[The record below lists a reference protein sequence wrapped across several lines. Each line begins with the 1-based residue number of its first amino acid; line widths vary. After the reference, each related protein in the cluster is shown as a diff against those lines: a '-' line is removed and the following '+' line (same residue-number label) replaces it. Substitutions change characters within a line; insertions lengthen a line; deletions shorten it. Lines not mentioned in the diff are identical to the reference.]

1 MDNIYNEFI
10 HLLKKYSYVFYKN
23 MLIRYINDPNYFEF
37 IYLRGIFLLKNI
49 FIFLYFNCENMNEII
64 SISEQAYIYFIE
76 FLIQININSI
86 NFELTLKDA
95 IMFTYKKTI
104 LSYNKDKISSTVKSI
119 TNSDLDNNL
128 NILCNTVYIVNN
140 INIIKCLNKDEKRHE
155 NRDEKSDENYANA
168 LLANKICNIELLEK
182 KILKLISN
190 NKELLGFNQLILNIK
205 DIMEKYIESSSDA
218 SLAKKKTNNDSII
231 NYIIKILDDIDHNK
245 TTTQCLVLH

>member
-1 MDNIYNEFI
+1 
-10 HLLKKYSYVFYKN
+10 
-23 MLIRYINDPNYFEF
+23 
-37 IYLRGIFLLKNI
+37 
-49 FIFLYFNCENMNEII
+49 MNEII

-104 LSYNKDKISSTVKSI
+104 LSYNKDKNSSTVKSI

-128 NILCNTVYIVNN
+128 NILCNTFYIVNN

-190 NKELLGFNQLILNIK
+190 NKELLVFNKLILNIK
-205 DIMEKYIESSSDA
+205 DIM
-218 SLAKKKTNNDSII
+218 
-231 NYIIKILDDIDHNK
+231 
-245 TTTQCLVLH
+245 